1 MTRALV
7 LSLLALVLTAATGAL
22 AVMFGWSSVPLV
34 PGVLLVAYAAIVDPP
49 VEAAVS
55 AALMGLV
62 IDALV
67 GTPLGVNVLAC
78 VAVLVGSR
86 FFVGWVTAPRGI
98 PSFLF
103 TAGFSA
109 AHALLALSLLFLFQR
124 RQSFGLAELFS
135 TALVN
140 AVFSVVLFPVVRR
153 LLVALRLEER
163 GESLQ
168 ERLSSNSLGSSSS
181 RQGQIIGT

>member
-1 MTRALV
+1 MTRALF
-7 LSLLALVLTAATGAL
+7 LALLALVLTAATGAF
-22 AVMFGWSSVPLV
+22 AVMFGWTSMPLV

-55 AALMGLV
+55 AALIGFV
-62 IDALV
+62 VDALV

-86 FFVGWVTAPRGI
+86 FVVGFVPAPRGV

-103 TAGFSA
+103 VAGFSA
-109 AHALLALSLLFLFQR
+109 VHALLALSLLFLFQR
-124 RQSFGLAELFS
+124 RESFGLYALLA

-140 AVFSVVLFPVVRR
+140 GVASLALFPLVRR
-153 LLVALRLEER
+153 LLIMLRLEER
-163 GESLQ
+163 GVTLQ
-168 ERLSSNSLGSSSS
+168 ERLSSNPIGPS